1 MKAMIL
7 AAGRGDRMRPLTD
20 HVPKPL
26 LRAGGRTLIEHLI
39 VNLVRSGFDDL
50 VINHAHLGAQIVQTL
65 GDGSRFGAHIAYSD
79 EGETGLETGGGIRHA
94 LHRLDSDPF
103 LVVNGDIYTEFPFE
117 TLPRSPAG
125 LAHLVL
131 VPNPQH
137 NPAGDF
143 ALDGALIRNP
153 ATAPAS
159 AVRRT
164 FSGIGIYRRA
174 LLGGHAPGKF
184 PLAPILRAAADR
196 NEISGENY
204 DGVWW
209 DIGTPERLAALDR
222 YLGTDSGKD

>member
-1 MKAMIL
+1 MIL

-20 HVPKPL
+20 AVPKPL
-26 LRAGGRTLIEHLI
+26 LRAGSQTLIEHLI
-39 VNLVRSGFDDL
+39 VNLVRSGFRDL
-50 VINHAHLGAQIVQTL
+50 VINHAHLGEQFGRAL
-65 GDGSRFGAHIAYSD
+65 GDGSRYGAKIVYSE

-94 LHRLDSDPF
+94 MHLLDTDPF
-103 LVVNGDIYTEFPFE
+103 LVVNGDIYTDFPFG

-125 LAHLVL
+125 LAHLVM

-143 ALDGALIRNP
+143 ALEGNLIRNP
-153 ATAPAS
+153 ASAPVS
-159 AVRRT
+159 AMPRT
-164 FSGIGIYRRA
+164 FSGIAVYRRA
-174 LLGGHAPGKF
+174 LLAGHTPGKF

-222 YLGTDSGKD
+222 YLGARPGV